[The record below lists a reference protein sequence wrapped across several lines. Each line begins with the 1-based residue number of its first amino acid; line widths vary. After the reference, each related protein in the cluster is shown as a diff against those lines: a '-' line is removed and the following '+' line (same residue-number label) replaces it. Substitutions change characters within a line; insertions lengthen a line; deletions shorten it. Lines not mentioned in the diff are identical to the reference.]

1 MAAIKLY
8 PLKFDPIYQYRIW
21 GGRRLENLLSKP
33 LPPHEPIGEAWILS
47 DRDDHASVVINGP
60 MKDKTINELLQEN
73 KDEILGRYAVYYD
86 RFPLLLKFLDAQKV
100 LSVQVHPSDEKKKY
114 IPKGESGKTEA
125 WIVLETG
132 EEGRIYAGLKPGTTE
147 ESLKKDLANHKVAD
161 DLASFIPQKGDA
173 VFINA
178 GTVHTLADLVV
189 FEVQENSDV
198 TYRLYDWD
206 RVDEKTGKPR
216 DLQVEQALACI
227 DFSLTN
233 IKPVVAV
240 RKEGDNVLREKIFD
254 SDKFRVS
261 RFICGSIFTVGEEG
275 GPVVLVGLQ
284 GEGEVQSHTDAY
296 PLSKGEVMLL
306 PASVGP
312 CRFVCKNEA
321 VILEVALPEKL
332 K

>member
-1 MAAIKLY
+1 MIAPYTVA
-8 PLKFDPIYQYRIW
+8 
-21 GGRRLENLLSKP
+21 
-33 LPPHEPIGEAWILS
+33 HEGA
-47 DRDDHASVVINGP
+47 
-60 MKDKTINELLQEN
+60 ELLEVHGPVVGIDGEPLSESDQPT
-73 KDEILGRYAVYYD
+73 LPGRLKT
-86 RFPLLLKFLDAQKV
+86 LL
-100 LSVQVHPSDEKKKY
+100 
-114 IPKGESGKTEA
+114 I
-125 WIVLETG
+125 
-132 EEGRIYAGLKPGTTE
+132 
-147 ESLKKDLANHKVAD
+147 
-161 DLASFIPQKGDA
+161 
-173 VFINA
+173 
-178 GTVHTLADLVV
+178 
-189 FEVQENSDV
+189 
-198 TYRLYDWD
+198 
-206 RVDEKTGKPR
+206 GKPR